1 MKPIFA
7 PLPLHGE
14 SRLGT
19 VQARMIPHE
28 KGMRRGALAG
38 FLVSSFVAHGVAYA
52 ALSSL
57 PQEPRGP
64 HRLDEVEFALFE
76 PEAPQAIAIPA
87 APAPE
92 PVAPPKPRLEPK
104 VIAPK
109 APAVP
114 AEAHEEPPAEQAS
127 TSEQPG
133 PAPLDLGV
141 SSEQGLAVA
150 GRVGSGTSNGIG
162 HGNGTGGAAVTRT
175 VDLRAIAAEWVRK
188 VNLAI
193 STRALRDYPRS
204 ALRAQL
210 QGSVLLAVQ
219 VDTHGR
225 LSAVELKQSSGHS
238 LLDEAALAA
247 ARALVELPAPP
258 EALHSQLRPIRI
270 PINYRVQ

>member
-7 PLPLHGE
+7 PLPLRGE

-28 KGMRRGALAG
+28 KGVRRGALAG

-57 PQEPRGP
+57 PQEPHGP
-64 HRLDEVEFALFE
+64 YRLDEVEFALFE
-76 PEAPQAIAIPA
+76 PEAPPAVAIPA
-87 APAPE
+87 PPEPAP
-92 PVAPPKPRLEPK
+92 VAAPKPREPK
-104 VIAPK
+104 LIAPK
-109 APAVP
+109 APAAP

-127 TSEQPG
+127 THEQPG

-162 HGNGTGGAAVTRT
+162 RGHGTGGTSVTRT
-175 VDLRAIAAEWVRK
+175 VDLRALAADWVRK

-219 VDTHGR
+219 VDTKGR

-247 ARALVELPAPP
+247 ARALQELPAPP